1 MYTTIIMYKTA
12 NLRALAVALLL
23 LALAGAVR
31 ADGATL
37 ALIGAAPLSGGGA
50 LSGGG
55 YALAGAIGQPVTE
68 GLAAGEYELT
78 SGAIGAAGEER
89 VYLPLMRQR

>member
-1 MYTTIIMYKTA
+1 MMSNTRFT
-12 NLRALAVALLL
+12 RALAVALLL

-55 YALAGAIGQPVTE
+55 YALVGALGQPAAGA
-68 GLAAGEYELT
+68 LRAGEYELS
-78 SGAIGAAGEER
+78 SGGIAPPAGEEL
-89 VYLPLMRQR
+89 VFLPMLRR